1 MYHRSAEHPS
11 LPCGPSSNINRE
23 KWGFSVE
30 ISHSSTEVEEIE
42 MSHLISGII
51 RTDDDQDLFVVMDS
65 QEHNAWIQTTS
76 VENLDDWR

>member
-1 MYHRSAEHPS
+1 MHHRSAAHP
-11 LPCGPSSNINRE
+11 LIPCGASSHISSE

-65 QEHNAWIQTTS
+65 QNHEAWIQTMS
-76 VENLDDWR
+76 VENLGDRR